1 MPIDPNEGRPIPG
14 RDSAHPETVMRP
26 RLTILS
32 LLLCLAPIA
41 GSGCAV
47 HQPRGQG
54 EYQRIREPRT
64 GAIYH
69 LYLPVDYVRNKGR
82 HPNYPK
88 VKRWPLVMT
97 FHGMKPYD
105 NAIPQEREWEQ
116 EADIYGYIV
125 CAPELR
131 TCDSFMEYPLTKEH
145 SYVKKDHERVLAIM
159 DHVFVKTMADRKRV
173 LSTSWSCGGYLA
185 HFFPNR
191 HPDRFS
197 CIATRLSNF
206 SAKLMRENTSPAYKR
221 TPVAIFIGDGDF
233 PACKNESE
241 QAVAWYRAR
250 GFKVRG
256 KMIDSM
262 GHRRIPQTA
271 AAFFA
276 EQLGI
281 QPLHPLDASKTVAKV
296 HMTDFHPSPKLLA
309 AMSPPSIVETALAR
323 RGKSKTKIRPPPR
336 APEPSITKRSAFTY
350 VSTNA
355 GRGYPFGQE
364 PYYNPNPHSQS
375 NSARNADGSKSP
387 PTGAN
392 TTRIAS
398 AQSRKKGN
406 WLDPVSPPGT
416 IGRSLPNRKT
426 KAPPS
431 RKARENLRRNAKK
444 TAPKKVRTRKK
455 TRPSPETN
463 QTVQRGAESA
473 AGKRTNDSVARN
485 HRLARKTKSR
495 PFAPKDAGSRRYDL
509 WNGKKTRGREGTGRR
524 VASTAETTLTPR
536 SLNRSSFEPAV
547 SRRQPTRRARRVSI
561 ALDGP
566 AIGTAPYYLSY
577 KVNLPGDVIKG
588 ADFLWKDNGVWIG
601 DEPQGRKILDAPGLH
616 RVSVLMVTKK
626 NEEYRGMATVQV
638 LDADPSASRGH

>member
-1 MPIDPNEGRPIPG
+1 
-14 RDSAHPETVMRP
+14 MRP

-41 GSGCAV
+41 ASGCVV

-54 EYQRIREPRT
+54 EYQRVKEPRT

-131 TCDSFMEYPLTKEH
+131 TCDSFMEYPLTREH

-206 SAKLMRENTSPAYKR
+206 SPKLMRENVSPAYKKI
-221 TPVAIFIGDGDF
+221 PVAIFIGDGDF

-281 QPLHPLDASKTVAKV
+281 QPLHPLEASKTVAKV

-309 AMSPPSIVETALAR
+309 AMSPQSIVETALAR
-323 RGKSKTKIRPPPR
+323 QDKPKSKIPPLPK
-336 APEPSITKRSAFTY
+336 APKPAITKRPTFSY

-364 PYYNPNPHSQS
+364 PYYNPNPQS
-375 NSARNADGSKSP
+375 RDIAARTASEAKSP

-406 WLDPVSPPGT
+406 WLEPVSPPGT
-416 IGRSLPNRKT
+416 IGRSLPNGKP
-426 KAPPS
+426 KASSS
-431 RKARENLRRNAKK
+431 RKASTKPRRSKKK
-444 TAPKKVRTRKK
+444 TSPKKVRPRKK
-455 TRPSPETN
+455 TGKSSETK
-463 QTVQRGAESA
+463 QTVQRGAKP
-473 AGKRTNDSVARN
+473 AGGDRTDDVVARN
-485 HRLARKTKSR
+485 RRPARKKASR

-509 WNGKKTRGREGTGRR
+509 WNGRNPRGRKGTGRR
-524 VASTAETTLTPR
+524 VASTAEPVPTPR
-536 SLNRSSFEPAV
+536 TLNRSSFEPTA
-547 SRRQPTRRARRVSI
+547 SRRQPARRARRVNI

-577 KVNLPGDVIKG
+577 KVNLPRDVIDG

-638 LDADPSASRGH
+638 LDGDPSASRGYKRR

>member
-1 MPIDPNEGRPIPG
+1 
-14 RDSAHPETVMRP
+14 MRP

-323 RGKSKTKIRPPPR
+323 RGKSKTKIRPPPTGARAVHHQTIRIHIREHQRRSGLSVSGRSHITIPIHIPRAIRPEMRMDQSLLLPARIRHALPRHNPERRAIGLIRSPRR
-336 APEPSITKRSAFTY
+336 APSA
-350 VSTNA
+350 
-355 GRGYPFGQE
+355 
-364 PYYNPNPHSQS
+364 
-375 NSARNADGSKSP
+375 
-387 PTGAN
+387 
-392 TTRIAS
+392 
-398 AQSRKKGN
+398 
-406 WLDPVSPPGT
+406 DPC
-416 IGRSLPNRKT
+416 R
-426 KAPPS
+426 
-431 RKARENLRRNAKK
+431 
-444 TAPKKVRTRKK
+444 
-455 TRPSPETN
+455 
-463 QTVQRGAESA
+463 
-473 AGKRTNDSVARN
+473 
-485 HRLARKTKSR
+485 
-495 PFAPKDAGSRRYDL
+495 
-509 WNGKKTRGREGTGRR
+509 TGRR
-524 VASTAETTLTPR
+524 KHRPLEKREKISVGMQKRLLQKRCEPGRKPGHRLKRIRRFSAAPSPPPANEQTIR
-536 SLNRSSFEPAV
+536 SHAIIGS
-547 SRRQPTRRARRVSI
+547 RARRNRVRSPRRMQ
-561 ALDGP
+561 ARG
-566 AIGTAPYYLSY
+566 GTICGMA
-577 KVNLPGDVIKG
+577 KRPGAAKEQ
-588 ADFLWKDNGVWIG
+588 G
-601 DEPQGRKILDAPGLH
+601 DESPRPLKP
-616 RVSVLMVTKK
+616 R
-626 NEEYRGMATVQV
+626 
-638 LDADPSASRGH
+638 